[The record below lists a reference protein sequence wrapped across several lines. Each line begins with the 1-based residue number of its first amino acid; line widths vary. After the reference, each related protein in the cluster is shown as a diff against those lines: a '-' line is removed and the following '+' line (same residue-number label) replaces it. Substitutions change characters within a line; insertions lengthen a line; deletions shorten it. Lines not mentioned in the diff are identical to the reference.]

1 MPCGCGVR
9 AAGDRLSP
17 LSDYSQ
23 KIINPMD
30 LGALAI
36 SMSEEGN

>member
-1 MPCGCGVR
+1 MEDSVQDSLASVR

-30 LGALAI
+30 LK
-36 SMSEEGN
+36 